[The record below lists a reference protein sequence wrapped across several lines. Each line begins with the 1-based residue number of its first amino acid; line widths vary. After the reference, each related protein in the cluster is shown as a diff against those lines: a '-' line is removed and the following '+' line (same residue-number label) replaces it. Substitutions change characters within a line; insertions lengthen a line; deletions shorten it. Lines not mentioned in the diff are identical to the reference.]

1 MKFSSRDFFSK
12 CEQNRRINVNL
23 FTFTKDIVIGKL
35 HFFCSEQFLNVDTK
49 PLIISL

>member
-12 CEQNRRINVNL
+12 CEQNGRINVNL

-35 HFFCSEQFLNVDTK
+35 HFFVVSSF
-49 PLIISL
+49 